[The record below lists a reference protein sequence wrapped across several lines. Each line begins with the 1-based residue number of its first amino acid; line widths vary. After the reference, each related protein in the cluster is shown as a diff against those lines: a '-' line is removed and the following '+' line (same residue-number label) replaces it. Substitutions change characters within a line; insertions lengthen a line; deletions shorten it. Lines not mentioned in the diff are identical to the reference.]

1 MGKRP
6 SITKV
11 AQKYKRSF
19 LIKRDSASEA
29 CSTAKALSSFYS
41 LQFHK
46 CLANFLLLLQL
57 RFDGSRPQLLPSNT
71 ISAEKVL
78 LLPVSAVSSTSSH
91 IMKNIRASASAIDED
106 AAEDANPSRGQQR

>member
-11 AQKYKRSF
+11 AQKYKRGF

-29 CSTAKALSSFYS
+29 CRAAKALSSFYS

-57 RFDGSRPQLLPSNT
+57 RFDGRPQLLPSNT

-91 IMKNIRASASAIDED
+91 IMKNIRASALAIDED
-106 AAEDANPSRGQQR
+106 ATEDANASRGQQR